1 MSDQMFPGAEDWAPE
16 DEGGEPDLME
26 NIGNVF
32 RVVDA
37 DGKMLVS
44 NNNISGVYT
53 DEEWAKNALTG
64 HKGNRYKRRWHTLP
78 YRVQRARVQWL
89 ELED

>member
-1 MSDQMFPGAEDWAPE
+1 MFPGAEDWAPE
-16 DEGGEPDLME
+16 EDRPEPDFME
-26 NIGNVF
+26 NIGSVF

-37 DGKMLVS
+37 DGVALTS
-44 NNNISGVYT
+44 NVNVSGVYT

-64 HKGNRYKRRWHTLP
+64 HKGNRYKRRWHREP